1 MQKNSSVDFLPVGLR
16 IRGKRILIV
25 GGGKVGFHKASLLR
39 RFTSEVT
46 IVSSAFQAGFDGL
59 PFELRRKKYDPSDL
73 EDMGLVYICTENHEL
88 NRRIKADAGRIGL
101 LASVCDAPSL
111 CDIISPAVCRIGNL
125 SISVSSD
132 GKDVKRSIRIR
143 NRINELIEKGLL
155 NID

>member
-88 NRRIKADAGRIGL
+88 NRRIKADAGES
-101 LASVCDAPSL
+101 ASGQCLRCTVVMRHYLPC
-111 CDIISPAVCRIGNL
+111 CRRIGNL